1 MRPIADAAAQRTW
14 TRAQPWFGTM
24 VTVSVRARRA
34 DTAHAAIDAAFAT
47 CAAIH
52 RAASAHDPRS
62 DIARIARARPGQGLR
77 VDAHVVRLLR
87 LAKHWHAATGGTFD
101 PAVGARLARTG
112 QRAGLLAASAPE
124 PAAGQ
129 IAAGVADGTLADVSI
144 TGLDTLVVAR
154 PAALDLGGIAK
165 GYAVDRAVDALRAV
179 GIESAMVNAGGDL
192 RCFGPFAWPVA
203 QRVPGSPTRLRTWG
217 RWRDAAIATSGVY
230 LSGGRIGARPAS
242 DLVRPGRGRLAV
254 AARGCTVVARDA
266 ATADVLAKV
275 VLLRHVLPRRLL
287 AAHGA
292 RAWLH

>member
-1 MRPIADAAAQRTW
+1 MSPVACAAPRRTW
-14 TRAQPWFGTM
+14 TRAQPWFGTA
-24 VTVSVRARRA
+24 VTVSVRARESEA
-34 DTAHAAIDAAFAT
+34 AHAAIDAAFAV

-62 DIARIARARPGQGLR
+62 DIARIARACAGQGLR
-77 VDAHVVRLLR
+77 VDPHVVRLLA
-87 LAKHWHAATGGTFD
+87 LAKRWHAATGGMFD
-101 PAVGARLARTG
+101 PAVGARLARAG
-112 QRAGLLAASAPE
+112 RRAGLLL
-124 PAAGQ
+124 
-129 IAAGVADGTLADVSI
+129 VDGTLADVSI
-144 TGLDTLVVAR
+144 TGADTLVVDR
-154 PAALDLGGIAK
+154 PVALDLGGIAK
-165 GYAVDRAVDALRAV
+165 GYAVDRAVDALRAA

-203 QRVPGSPTRLRTWG
+203 QRVPGSPTRLRSWG
-217 RWRDAAIATSGVY
+217 RWRDVAIATSGVY
-230 LSGGRIGARPAS
+230 LHAGRIGARPAS

-275 VLLRHVLPRRLL
+275 VLLRRSQPRRLL